1 MPWCPLKDLVTC
13 GAEVDARPGSFPS
26 RELLIN
32 RQGQQLFEKEN
43 TEDMEVSEDI
53 RL

>member
-1 MPWCPLKDLVTC
+1 MPDQEAFHP
-13 GAEVDARPGSFPS
+13 
-26 RELLIN
+26 ELLIN

-43 TEDMEVSEDI
+43 TEDMEKVSEDI